1 MSVEKKILTKDEEAD
16 EIIRRLSTKPS
27 NVAVAQ
33 PTNVS
38 NVTTKIYVDTQVVT
52 SKSRHLKSK
61 WTCEPLAGDWMYK
74 EKEPETKL
82 PLTEEQEADEIV
94 RRLSTPPKKP
104 PTLEDELMKEMAD
117 IIQKEIDHEIL
128 RELRKYAKRED

>member
-1 MSVEKKILTKDEEAD
+1 MTKKIEITKTHISA
-16 EIIRRLSTKPS
+16 KPRAL
-27 NVAVAQ
+27 NA
-33 PTNVS
+33 
-38 NVTTKIYVDTQVVT
+38 
-52 SKSRHLKSK
+52 K

-117 IIQKEIDHEIL
+117 IIQKEIDQEML
-128 RELRKYAKRED
+128 TELMKYAKRED